1 MTNFCTAS
9 NQIGSY
15 ASSCTTTQNIITKN
29 IDCVNLDADLV
40 ATGNLTVDGVDLS
53 SYPDIVAKTQNI
65 VSTPPGT
72 SFTGPL
78 TAPGLNVTQ
87 IAANDPLLGIEIGSV
102 LNQTMASTTGTVMY
116 NMINPSLGT
125 GFNDNMGLEIGTSKT
140 TDNAW
145 QMLYVNNAAALS
157 RRLDFRMRGYTTPT
171 LCLTRGK
178 VGVGNSAP
186 TEALDVTGNVK
197 ISGTLTVTGQ
207 GPVIHNMSSF
217 ASSSGSATKTL
228 TGINAATVSK
238 VKITLQNVGLNANSQ
253 FWLAIPGATKI
264 DGEANSGSL
273 RVVSNIN
280 IPMTVNNL
288 LNNEGIYGEVTLTK
302 IFTQSSKATWKWLVT
317 GTLYADGG
325 DSGISFNT
333 NYSVSGFFTNATDT
347 LTFTQVQWV
356 ATVSTQIFNRSGSTS
371 QYEYEY

>member
-15 ASSCTTTQNIITKN
+15 AASSSSTTQNIITKN

-53 SYPDIVAKTQNI
+53 SYPDIVEKTQNI

-78 TAPGLNVTQ
+78 TASGLNVTQ

-102 LNQTMASTTGTVMY
+102 LNHTMASTTGTFMY

-145 QMLYVNNAAALS
+145 QMLYVNNATALS
-157 RRLDFRMRGYTTPT
+157 RRLDFRMRGYSTPT

-186 TEALDVTGNVK
+186 TEALDVTGNAK
-197 ISGTLTVTGQ
+197 IGGSLTTTLPITTIPQ
-207 GPVIHNMSSF
+207 II
-217 ASSSGSATKTL
+217 L
-228 TGINAATVSK
+228 TGNFADQTTQTPGIPTTAKKIRVTFNAVGISSNGQIRMQVGDSSTILTTGYNVECWSRLDSEFDSNGIICTHKALGNS
-238 VKITLQNVGLNANSQ
+238 VKLYGYVQIYKIYTNTLQTAWNWGVEGNIFQTN
-253 FWLAIPGATKI
+253 GASI
-264 DGEANSGSL
+264 DGTAVSGLIDTTDTFQPTRFKFS
-273 RVVSNIN
+273 
-280 IPMTVNNL
+280 TVFVA
-288 LNNEGIYGEVTLTK
+288 G
-302 IFTQSSKATWKWLVT
+302 
-317 GTLYADGG
+317 
-325 DSGISFNT
+325 SFNVVGST
-333 NYSVSGFFTNATDT
+333 INYS
-347 LTFTQVQWV
+347 
-356 ATVSTQIFNRSGSTS
+356 
-371 QYEYEY
+371 YEN